1 MATIY
6 QVSELAGVSLST
18 VSRVLNENDYVSKK
32 TKQKVL
38 DAMKQ
43 LGYQPNSIAR
53 SLASNCSNSVGVLV
67 SELDGPFFGEMMSAI
82 EAQLR
87 AAGKHVIITPG
98 HSEEDKEKNGLEFLI
113 SRNCDAI
120 IAHVEAV
127 TDDYLV
133 ELNKGKTPIFLISRY
148 VEQMKEN
155 CISLDNVMGGYLATK
170 HLLDLGHRDIT
181 YIAGPLF
188 KPDAADRLTGH
199 KKALNE
205 YNIHFDEQSLYVGDF
220 KETGGYN
227 GLKHFFENKKQFTAI
242 VCANDEMASGVMK
255 CAREHNFELPK
266 DLAIIGFD
274 NVHFTS
280 YLYPTLT
287 TIDNPVEQMG
297 KMAANL
303 VLKDI
308 YKQNRADIEHI
319 FSPNLIMRDSTPR
332 SN

>member
-255 CAREHNFELPK
+255 CARDHNFELPK
-266 DLAIIGFD
+266 DSRNYWL
-274 NVHFTS
+274 
-280 YLYPTLT
+280 
-287 TIDNPVEQMG
+287 
-297 KMAANL
+297 
-303 VLKDI
+303 
-308 YKQNRADIEHI
+308 R
-319 FSPNLIMRDSTPR
+319 
-332 SN
+332 

>member
-38 DAMKQ
+38 YAMKQ

-266 DLAIIGFD
+266 DLAIVGFD

-303 VLKDI
+303 VLRDI

-319 FSPNLIMRDSTPR
+319 FSPNLMMRDSTPR

>member
-1 MATIY
+1 M
-6 QVSELAGVSLST
+6 
-18 VSRVLNENDYVSKK
+18 
-32 TKQKVL
+32 
-38 DAMKQ
+38 
-43 LGYQPNSIAR
+43 
-53 SLASNCSNSVGVLV
+53 
-67 SELDGPFFGEMMSAI
+67 
-82 EAQLR
+82 
-87 AAGKHVIITPG
+87 
-98 HSEEDKEKNGLEFLI
+98 I

-255 CAREHNFELPK
+255 CARDYNFELPK
-266 DLAIIGFD
+266 DSRNYWL
-274 NVHFTS
+274 
-280 YLYPTLT
+280 
-287 TIDNPVEQMG
+287 
-297 KMAANL
+297 
-303 VLKDI
+303 
-308 YKQNRADIEHI
+308 R
-319 FSPNLIMRDSTPR
+319 
-332 SN
+332 

>member
-303 VLKDI
+303 VLRDI

-319 FSPNLIMRDSTPR
+319 FSPNLMMRDSTPR